1 MCPAPCILYP
11 LICILYSISCILYPV
26 FYTRPNSIICWWNSH
41 QGLTFN
47 LFNHPTIQST
57 NHPTIQSTNHP
68 TIQPSNQQ
76 TIQPSNH
83 PINKPSNLPSNY
95 PTIQHQINK
104 PSNHPTVWQ
113 PAIQHSGNQ
122 PSNSL
127 ATNHI
132 ISLQTIFFNP
142 TIQPFGTYT
151 FNRLA
156 TTPANLLF
164 TKSSNKLASNHPTV

>member
-1 MCPAPCILYP
+1 MVRFLLVLINYIVYYVSCSLYP
-11 LICILYSISCILYPV
+11 VSFNLYPV
-26 FYTRPNSIICWWNSH
+26 FYILYPVSCILYSTQLN
-41 QGLTFN
+41 N
-47 LFNHPTIQST
+47 LLMELPSGT
-57 NHPTIQSTNHP
+57 NFQLV
-68 TIQPSNQQ
+68 
-76 TIQPSNH
+76 QPSNH
-83 PINKPSNLPSNY
+83 P
-95 PTIQHQINK
+95 INK

-142 TIQPFGTYT
+142 TIQPFATYT

-156 TTPANLLF
+156 TTPTNLFF